1 MAKPKKDGQFINFYL
16 DRNLYNRLSCY
27 AEEKGQTKTLAI
39 ERILKKHFDE
49 QGIPENPAIASK
61 EDTTK

>member
-1 MAKPKKDGQFINFYL
+1 MAKPKKDGQFINCYL
-16 DRNLYNRLSCY
+16 ERSLYNRLSYY

-49 QGIPENPAIASK
+49 EGVPENPTLESQ
-61 EDTTK
+61 EDSE